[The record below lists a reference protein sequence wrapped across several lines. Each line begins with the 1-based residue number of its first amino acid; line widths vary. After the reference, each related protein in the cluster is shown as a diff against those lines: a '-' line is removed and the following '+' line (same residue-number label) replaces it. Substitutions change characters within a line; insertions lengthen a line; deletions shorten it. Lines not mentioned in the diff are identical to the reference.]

1 MTSNPMLR
9 FYPKIA
15 CWFGVSV
22 YLLSGLAHAAEVKK
36 DIEYAKPGGV
46 SVKLDACIPD
56 GTGPFPV
63 AILVH
68 GGGWSNVTTDKTQE
82 ISPMFE
88 PLTKAGIAWF
98 SIDYRLAP
106 TYRYP
111 ACIEDLESAVKWV
124 KAHAREYNIDPN
136 RLALIGESAGG
147 MMVDMVAARATAEK
161 PETRVAAVVAFY
173 APCDLVADA
182 LSKGGAKDSQ
192 QKLLGIP
199 AGPIDE
205 KTTKILHDASPTTYI
220 HKDMPPFLLLHGTAD
235 TGVSHELSVEW
246 QAKMKELGVPCEL
259 ISIPGGP
266 HVMGNWEKIDPTYKD
281 KVTAWLL
288 KTLNEKKP
296 APAAAK
302 ATTSAK

>member
-1 MTSNPMLR
+1 MKRLDVKIIGCLVVSLYML
-9 FYPKIA
+9 A
-15 CWFGVSV
+15 
-22 YLLSGLAHAAEVKK
+22 GLAQAATVKK

-56 GTGPFPV
+56 GPGPFPA

-111 ACIEDLESAVKWV
+111 ACIEDLEAAVKWV
-124 KAHAREYNIDPN
+124 KGHAKKYNIDPN
-136 RLALIGESAGG
+136 RLALMGESAGG

-182 LSKGGAKDSQ
+182 QSKGGAKESQ
-192 QKLLGIP
+192 QKLLGVP
-199 AGPIDE
+199 AGPINE
-205 KTTKILHDASPTTYI
+205 NTTKLLHDASPTTYV
-220 HKDMPPFLLLHGTAD
+220 HKDMPPFLLVHGTAD
-235 TGVSHELSVEW
+235 TGVSHDQSVEW

-259 ISIPGGP
+259 ISIPGGV

-281 KVTAWLL
+281 KVAAWLV
-288 KTLNEKKP
+288 KTLNEKKDP
-296 APAAAK
+296 TTGAK
-302 ATTSAK
+302 ATASGK